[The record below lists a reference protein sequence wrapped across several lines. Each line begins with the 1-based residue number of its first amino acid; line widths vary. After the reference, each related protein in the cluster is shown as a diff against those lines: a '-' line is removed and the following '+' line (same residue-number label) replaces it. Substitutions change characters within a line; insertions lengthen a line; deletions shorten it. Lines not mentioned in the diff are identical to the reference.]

1 MTAPTTSSPRTRSTA
16 ISPSCRCSPRRTAC
30 ASRGPP
36 ERLYPGR
43 VPRPAV
49 EVDVAVVGAGPAG
62 SAAAITLAQAGANVA
77 LVDKATFPRDKC
89 CGDGLTTGALR
100 LLEQLGVSPLSL
112 PSWQSVD
119 AAWVRSPSG
128 RVVELPLPSGRGI
141 YAAVA
146 RRTELDALL
155 VDRARD
161 AGAEVHEGSTLTG
174 VRSTADAIELDVDE
188 VGTISARMAIGAD
201 GMWSPLR
208 KMLGAAEAGYLGEW
222 HAFRQYFA
230 EVGPAAASQLWVWFE
245 PDLLPGYAWSF
256 PLAGGRANVG
266 FGIPRGGAISTQAMK
281 QLWPDLLA
289 RPHIHAVLGGSAV
302 AEAPHKAWPIPARI
316 GSLPLTAAAGAVR
329 RRRGRRDRPPDG
341 RGHRP
346 GAAHRRAR
354 SRRDPRPRT
363 RPPGADRRGLP
374 RRGDAQPRRGSP
386 HVGRARQ
393 GPPVAEWRA
402 GCDPGRGDD
411 RVDQE
416 ELRTMAF
423 RRRAER
429 HRAHS
434 PSLAPPF
441 PRPRRRLRRGRR
453 PTRAIHCDD
462 TSRKLPLRTLSAIE
476 PRRSRGVRSQVE
488 ARHLSRPPGEVTG
501 LAA

>member
-1 MTAPTTSSPRTRSTA
+1 
-16 ISPSCRCSPRRTAC
+16 
-30 ASRGPP
+30 
-36 ERLYPGR
+36 
-43 VPRPAV
+43 VPRAAV

-77 LVDKATFPRDKC
+77 LIDKATFPRDKC

-112 PSWQSVD
+112 SSWQTVN

-128 RVVELPLPSGRGI
+128 RVVELPLPSGRGV

-161 AGAEVHEGSTLTG
+161 AGAAVHEGSALTG
-174 VRSTADAIELDVDE
+174 VRTTADAIELDVDE
-188 VGTISARMAIGAD
+188 VGMISARLAIGAD

-281 QLWPDLLA
+281 QLWPGLLA
-289 RPHIHAVLGGSAV
+289 RPHIRAVLGGSAV

-316 GSLPLTAAAGAVR
+316 GSLPLTAPRALFVGDAAGATDRLTGEGIGQALLTGALAADAIIDHGLEHPAQIAAGYRDAVLR
-329 RRRGRRDRPPDG
+329 SLAADHHMSVALGKVLERPNGARAAIRVAGMSGWTRKNFGRWLFEDEPRGIVL
-341 RGHRP
+341 
-346 GAAHRRAR
+346 
-354 SRRDPRPRT
+354 T
-363 RPPGADRRGLP
+363 P
-374 RRGDAQPRRGSP
+374 RRWHRHFLDRDGAFAEADG
-386 HVGRARQ
+386 
-393 GPPVAEWRA
+393 GPAPFTATTQA
-402 GCDPGRGDD
+402 GN
-411 RVDQE
+411 
-416 ELRTMAF
+416 F
-423 RRRAER
+423 
-429 HRAHS
+429 
-434 PSLAPPF
+434 PSVP
-441 PRPRRRLRRGRR
+441 
-453 PTRAIHCDD
+453 
-462 TSRKLPLRTLSAIE
+462 
-476 PRRSRGVRSQVE
+476 
-488 ARHLSRPPGEVTG
+488 
-501 LAA
+501 